1 MKNLLSMA
9 LVVLTCTACSATNN
23 SHLAATSV
31 PSVKPLTVDDMTLA
45 TWNIEHLSIPAELDC
60 KPRSQA
66 EINAMKA
73 YIDRL
78 DVDIFALQ

>member
-9 LVVLTCTACSATNN
+9 LVVLTCSACSATNN